1 MSADVSSAEDKN
13 TKSFK
18 IIYKKLAAITWDTL
32 TLNNEQYSLNT
43 TKIIEN
49 IDTESE
55 YNFKAVATDY
65 FSFAEYSHN
74 LSMAYTLM
82 DFNKTGKGMTIGKVS
97 TQNAFEVNIDAHFN
111 GEFTINGKSI
121 LDLIYPVGSIYMSA
135 NSTNPGEMFDG
146 TWTKVPIADYYQKE
160 LTLNSGDDRHITCY
174 IWKKKRMTALEA
186 A

>member
-1 MSADVSSAEDKN
+1 MSAEVSSAEDKN

-18 IIYKKLAAITWDTL
+18 IIYKKLAATTWDTL

-65 FSFAEYSHN
+65 FSSAEYSHN

-82 DFNKTGKGMTIGKVS
+82 DFNKTGKGMAIGNSV
-97 TQNAFEVNIDAHFN
+97 DAKC
-111 GEFTINGKSI
+111 I
-121 LDLIYPVGSIYMSA
+121 
-135 NSTNPGEMFDG
+135 
-146 TWTKVPIADYYQKE
+146 
-160 LTLNSGDDRHITCY
+160 
-174 IWKKKRMTALEA
+174 
-186 A
+186 

>member
-18 IIYKKLAAITWDTL
+18 IMYKKLAATTWDTL
-32 TLNNEQYSLNT
+32 TLSNEQYSLNT

-65 FSFAEYSHN
+65 FSSAEYSHN
-74 LSMAYTLM
+74 LSTAYTLM
-82 DFNKTGKGMTIGKVS
+82 DFNRTGKGMAIGKVS
-97 TQNAFEVNIDAHFN
+97 TQDAFEVNMDAHFK

-121 LDLIYPVGSIYMSA
+121 LNLIYPVGSIYMSV
-135 NSTNPGEMFDG
+135 NSTNPGEIFDG
-146 TWTKVPIADYYQKE
+146 TWTSYGQEKVPIADSYQQE

-174 IWKKKRMTALEA
+174 MWKRDE
-186 A
+186 